1 MKVNITGGNMIKKEM
16 ICIHCGHLCHCD
28 IKICSECD
36 CDDCNCRLWYED
48 NVKLDRTVKL

>member
-1 MKVNITGGNMIKKEM
+1 MYNIKTIKKEIM
-16 ICIHCGHLCHCD
+16 RCIHCNHLCHCD

-48 NVKLDRTVKL
+48 NVKLDRILNYD